1 MIDALQDAAVG
12 GGMRHCAGRSKRPQ
26 FLLQGAQGLNS
37 LGHMTDVFVEQAV
50 HLSAI
55 GQGLVLETQQHPHLV
70 KRHVQAAALA
80 DEPQPVRML
89 RGVDAV
95 VALRARGGRQQA
107 LAFVEADRLD
117 GRSTGLGQ
125 FTDALVRFPSCQ

>member
-1 MIDALQDAAVG
+1 
-12 GGMRHCAGRSKRPQ
+12 
-26 FLLQGAQGLNS
+26 
-37 LGHMTDVFVEQAV
+37 
-50 HLSAI
+50 
-55 GQGLVLETQQHPHLV
+55 LVLETQQHPHLV
-70 KRHVQAAALA
+70 ERHVQAAALA

-117 GRSTGLGQ
+117 GRSAGLGQ
-125 FTDALVRFPSCQ
+125 FADAHVRFPLRQ